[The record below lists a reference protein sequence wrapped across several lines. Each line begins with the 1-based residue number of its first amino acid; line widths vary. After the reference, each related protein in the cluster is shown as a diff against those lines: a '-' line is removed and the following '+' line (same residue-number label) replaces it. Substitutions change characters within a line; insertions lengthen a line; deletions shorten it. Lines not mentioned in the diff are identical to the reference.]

1 MCIRDRSEEVI
12 RYGAGGVP
20 YKPKKAEAP
29 KEEVKEEVISE
40 ILTKNPNKEKKSET
54 TKEKK

>member
-1 MCIRDRSEEVI
+1 MSDEVI

-20 YKPKKAEAP
+20 YVKKSPAP

-40 ILTKNPNKEKKSET
+40 ILTKNPNKKDKEEKDENI
-54 TKEKK
+54 

>member
-1 MCIRDRSEEVI
+1 MSDEVI

-20 YKPKKAEAP
+20 YVKKSPAPK

-40 ILTKNPNKEKKSET
+40 ILTKNPNKKEDDGKEEKPTLGDK
-54 TKEKK
+54 